1 MFTIQQLSGGKMHC
15 AQGAPSLLLVTQTS
29 VSVQIKIQQLQF
41 SLNTVVDLV
50 EQGTPIDLVFLS
62 DGGSGRFETLL
73 YIFYQIQLEL

>member
-1 MFTIQQLSGGKMHC
+1 MFFRKQQWIY
-15 AQGAPSLLLVTQTS
+15 T
-29 VSVQIKIQQLQF
+29 QIKIQQLQF

-50 EQGTPIDLVFLS
+50 EQGTRIDLVFLS

>member
-1 MFTIQQLSGGKMHC
+1 MDIYTNK
-15 AQGAPSLLLVTQTS
+15 
-29 VSVQIKIQQLQF
+29 
-41 SLNTVVDLV
+41 NTAVLV

>member
-1 MFTIQQLSGGKMHC
+1 MDIYT
-15 AQGAPSLLLVTQTS
+15 
-29 VSVQIKIQQLQF
+29 QIKIQQLQF